1 MQIISTS
8 ESYRKLKFCIVTW
21 TTFEVGCYMI
31 FGKRND
37 IAISSRDA
45 VHDIINNYHD
55 DIHHMYHGLNHYSQ
69 KEYIAHDNYTHG
81 YR

>member
-1 MQIISTS
+1 
-8 ESYRKLKFCIVTW
+8 
-21 TTFEVGCYMI
+21 MI
-31 FGKRND
+31 FRKSND
-37 IAISSRDA
+37 ITVFSRDA